1 MQKRPKTMNSW
12 YSNEIITYL
21 PPYTMK
27 VRFRDEGH
35 AEEARIRDQTTVEQ
49 VWNISRCTIACL
61 FTLNCLKCGA
71 DFHYTVHIPYIP
83 AWECWITECSGTGM
97 RRAESLEREGNKT
110 EAEGNNLHLLPHG
123 LWAPVQQTH
132 DLITRN
138 VASWEFYCI
147 RDKYILGLGKN
158 ARLMSAHPPPSCY
171 SSRHLFHEAL
181 PRITWD
187 NVQEVAS
194 AAQALSCSEASVKL
208 SPLANMFVAVCS
220 WQVELRTNK
229 ILCPNIGTENSEKE
243 SFRTNFLMFQYI

>member
-1 MQKRPKTMNSW
+1 
-12 YSNEIITYL
+12 
-21 PPYTMK
+21 MK
-27 VRFRDEGH
+27 L
-35 AEEARIRDQTTVEQ
+35 
-49 VWNISRCTIACL
+49 SRCTIACL
-61 FTLNCLKCGA
+61 FTLICLKCGA
-71 DFHYTVHIPYIP
+71 DFHYTAHIPYIP

-97 RRAESLEREGNKT
+97 GRAESLEREGNKA
-110 EAEGNNLHLLPHG
+110 EAEWNKLHLLPHG
-123 LWAPVQQTH
+123 LWAPVKHTH

-147 RDKYILGLGKN
+147 HDKYILGLEKN

-187 NVQEVAS
+187 NVQEVAL
-194 AAQALSCSEASVKL
+194 AAQALSCSEGSVKL

-229 ILCPNIGTENSEKE
+229 ILCPNIGTKNSEKE
-243 SFRTNFLMFQYI
+243 IFRTDVIMFQYIFVMLFCVAFGPSCKFNLWKKKTKTANLANKSCISC